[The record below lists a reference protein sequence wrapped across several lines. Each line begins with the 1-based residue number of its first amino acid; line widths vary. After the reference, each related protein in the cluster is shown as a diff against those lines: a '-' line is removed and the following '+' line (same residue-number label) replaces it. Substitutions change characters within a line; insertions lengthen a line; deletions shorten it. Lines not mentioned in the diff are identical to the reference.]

1 LHVVERRAGLGV
13 AGEDR
18 PRDRSSAAVPREQR
32 EVEVQ
37 ARAADPAQQ
46 RAAQDLVVLDREQ
59 RARAEG
65 REPLDPL
72 RLAET
77 ARLLEA
83 HAEAPGRAAQRTLPS
98 VLAAVAVHADRE
110 HLVAARGEEVERGDG
125 GVVLPAE
132 DPPHAGDHDP
142 SAASTAARSSRTTRS
157 WSASG

>member
-1 LHVVERRAGLGV
+1 
-13 AGEDR
+13 
-18 PRDRSSAAVPREQR
+18 
-32 EVEVQ
+32 
-37 ARAADPAQQ
+37 
-46 RAAQDLVVLDREQ
+46 
-59 RARAEG
+59 
-65 REPLDPL
+65 DPL
-72 RLAET
+72 GLAET

-142 SAASTAARSSRTTRS
+142 SAASTAARGWRTTGS
-157 WSASG
+157 GWASGGPGKMGSTSVVASAASLCGSAKRCGRSQ